1 MSGTITA
8 AASARNALQ
17 VGYRLHPVLAAATG
31 ATAAGV
37 ALIFP
42 LQALDPVTVNGVSVW
57 ATPFDLFA
65 SMTLMCVTVLWLGHR
80 LGGSPLFGKA
90 GLAVA
95 AVAIL
100 EPWLAVL
107 RVVLEPSPALGAQL
121 GTAMALVHLGL
132 FAASAAL
139 AVELFRRPLGHPTI
153 DWAARL
159 GMLVTLFGMAVDPS
173 RGLPALLEAGGDWA
187 PAHAVALH
195 AVQLLPLVG
204 WALSRRRELKVPHQV
219 TLVAVAA
226 ASYAAV
232 MLVLCWQAARGPGA
246 SGADPLT
253 VAALVVV
260 VAGGASSTAS
270 VLAHAREVR
279 HLALEARTASEKRQ
293 AAAAQAAAAKASMA
307 MARAR
312 RVALQQRVT
321 QGLLRQRKGSEKD
334 RGAVPGAT
342 LRIRHPIERLS
353 PDERPTEIAVLATVS
368 A

>member
-1 MSGTITA
+1 MSGTIS
-8 AASARNALQ
+8 AASSARTALQ

-37 ALIFP
+37 ALILP
-42 LQALDPVTVNGVSVW
+42 LQVLDPVQVNGVSVW
-57 ATPFDLFA
+57 AGPFDLFA
-65 SMTLMCVTVLWLGHR
+65 SMAVWCGTVLWLGHQM
-80 LGGSPLFGKA
+80 GGSSLFGKV
-90 GLAVA
+90 GWTVA

-121 GTAMALVHLGL
+121 GAALAAAHLGL
-132 FAASAAL
+132 FLASAAL

-153 DWAARL
+153 QWSARL
-159 GMLVTLFGMAVDPS
+159 GMLLTLCGMAVDPA
-173 RGLPALLEAGGDWA
+173 RGLPALLDARGDWG
-187 PAHAVALH
+187 PASSVALH
-195 AVQLLPLVG
+195 AVQLLPLAG
-204 WALSRRRELKVPHQV
+204 WALSLRRELRVPHQL
-219 TLVAVAA
+219 TLILVAAV
-226 ASYAAV
+226 SYAAV
-232 MLVLCWQAARGPGA
+232 TLVLCWQAARGPGA
-246 SGADPLT
+246 SAADPLT

-279 HLALEARTASEKRQ
+279 HLALEARTASQKRQ
-293 AAAAQAAAAKASMA
+293 AARAAQAAQAAEAA

-312 RVALQQRVT
+312 RAALRQRVT
-321 QGLLRQRKGSEKD
+321 QGLLKKKGSEKD

-368 A
+368 V